1 VRGISREV
9 LARDAAARL
18 DLAACKHHQDL
29 WNERERDHA
38 NAGTQA
44 VARQAAL
51 PLLAVCT
58 GCPVITECRA
68 WAKIDDYTGI
78 AAGTAWVNGLEK
90 PTHWVRRQA
99 PRRIAS

>member
-1 VRGISREV
+1 VTGISREV

-29 WNERERDHA
+29 WNEQERDHA

-44 VARQAAL
+44 VARRAAL

-58 GCPVITECRA
+58 GCRAITECRA